1 MSDQMGYE
9 GMENASREEI
19 LSAIFAN
26 MIVQNAN
33 MALIFMGRI
42 PHPETGEIIRDLDSA
57 QMFVDQLEALAAKT
71 KGNLSPQEQ
80 KLMNQSLTAV
90 RMAFVDA
97 TGGRASRPEAV
108 TDPEPEIEESAS
120 EEQESV
126 VAAPDPKPS
135 APVVESS
142 KTDATKEPPDESRK
156 RFVKKY

>member
-1 MSDQMGYE
+1 MGYE
-9 GMENASREEI
+9 GMENATREEI

-33 MALIFMGRI
+33 MALIFMGRV
-42 PHPETGEIIRDLDSA
+42 PHPETGEIMRDLDSA
-57 QMFVDQLEALAAKT
+57 QMFIDQLEALESKT

-97 TGGRASRPEAV
+97 TGGRARPPEPVPEQQQARTASEPVTAPAPAEKEAPAAEQPPK
-108 TDPEPEIEESAS
+108 TDP
-120 EEQESV
+120 
-126 VAAPDPKPS
+126 
-135 APVVESS
+135 
-142 KTDATKEPPDESRK
+142 TKEPPDESRK